1 MKKIDRKFN
10 QYNHFNRFLNINNMA
25 TLPYSEKITNA
36 KLMADGIK
44 EMKDHL
50 PIGVQE
56 SAATNLENLREEI
69 EALNSKQESLKA
81 SLKKATEELNNKIGE
96 LDKTYS
102 DLKKRI
108 KLDIEQS
115 LWRKFGIEDKR

>member
-1 MKKIDRKFN
+1 
-10 QYNHFNRFLNINNMA
+10 MA